1 MPFCHQRIILMF
13 GWQMMNRR
21 KSMGYVIRLAVFCV
35 LAAVGLH
42 AHAHANNDPVSGLF
56 QSPQSSARLVAA
68 VQGTGDLATIPLAL
82 HIVLQPGWKTYWRSP
97 GDAGYPLQIDV
108 SGSTNV
114 EEAKVAWPVPHR
126 FQLFGLQT
134 FGYGEEV
141 AFPVMVTPVTAGAP
155 IALKA
160 KIRYLVCE
168 QICVP
173 QDGDLTLDL
182 PQGDATPSSY
192 APLVNRFAS
201 LVPKSGERLGWSVER
216 VAVDQQSQLVVDAK
230 STGEVFNAP
239 DVVIEGAPQFY
250 FGPPKVELSV
260 DRQTA
265 RLYVPLERLGKGG
278 ELPDSDLILTLFDG
292 DRGMELIT
300 RPVPIV
306 AAASI
311 SSWISLLP
319 ILGVALLGGL
329 ILNVM
334 PCVLPV
340 LLLKL
345 TGVLDLTGRGQS
357 QLRGAFLSTA
367 AGIVTSF
374 LVLAGGLAALKLA
387 GASVG
392 WGIQFQQPAFLALM
406 ATVCLVFAANVWGL
420 FQIPM
425 PAFVGRVAVASDAR
439 PSNEHAKSFFT
450 GVLATA
456 LATPCSA
463 PFVGTAVGFALSRG
477 TTEIFLIFLALGLG
491 LALPYI
497 AVAAAP
503 QLVGFLPR
511 PGRWMRWLKAVLGLS
526 LVGTAIWLMSI
537 IGVQTG
543 ILNAG
548 AATRGDSYW
557 IAFEEAAIADYVA
570 DNRVVFVDV
579 TADWCI
585 TCQANK
591 KLVIDQ
597 QPVAGR
603 LKDGGIVA
611 MQADWTNPDPKIA
624 DFLGRHGRY
633 GIPFNIV
640 YGPGAPAG
648 IVLPELL
655 TTEAVNAALDQA
667 AKP

>member
-1 MPFCHQRIILMF
+1 
-13 GWQMMNRR
+13 MMNRG
-21 KSMGYVIRLAVFCV
+21 KSIGCVVRLAVFCMF
-35 LAAVGLH
+35 AAVGMRSH
-42 AHAHANNDPVSGLF
+42 AYADNDPASRLF
-56 QSPQSSARLVAA
+56 QTPQSSAQLVSA
-68 VQGTGDLATIPLAL
+68 VQGTGDLAAIPVAL

-97 GDAGYPLQIDV
+97 GDAGYPLMVDV
-108 SGSTNV
+108 TGSTNV
-114 EEAKVAWPVPHR
+114 AEAKVAWPVPHR

-141 AFPVMVTPVTAGAP
+141 AFPLMVTPVTPGAP
-155 IALKA
+155 IALNA

-168 QICVP
+168 QVCIP
-173 QDGDLTLDL
+173 QDAELALDL
-182 PQGDATPSSY
+182 PQGAATPTSY

-216 VAVDQQSQLVVDAK
+216 VAIDQQNQLVVDAK
-230 STGEVFNAP
+230 STGEVFDAP
-239 DVVIEGAPQFY
+239 DVIVEGAPHFY

-265 RLYVPLERLGKGG
+265 RLYVPVERLSKGG
-278 ELPDSDLILTLFDG
+278 ELSEGDLMLTFFDG
-292 DRGMELIT
+292 DRGMETIT
-300 RPVPIV
+300 RPIPIL

-319 ILGVALLGGL
+319 ILGIALLGGL
-329 ILNVM
+329 ILNIM

-345 TGVLDLTGRGQS
+345 TGVLDLSGRERS

-406 ATVCLVFAANVWGL
+406 AIVCLTFAANVWGL

-425 PAFVGRVAVASDAR
+425 PAFVGRVAVASEAR
-439 PSNEHAKSFFT
+439 GGNEHAKSFFT

-477 TTEIFLIFLALGLG
+477 TTEILLIFLALGLG
-491 LALPYI
+491 LALPYL

-511 PGRWMRWLKAVLGLS
+511 PGRWMRWLKGLLGLS

-543 ILNAG
+543 ILNV
-548 AATRGDSYW
+548 AAMTRGDSHW
-557 IAFEEAAIADYVA
+557 IAFEEAAIPGYVA
-570 DNRVVFVDV
+570 NNRVVFVDV

-603 LKDGGIVA
+603 LKDIVA
-611 MQADWTNPDPKIA
+611 MKADWTNPDPKIA

-655 TTEAVNAALDQA
+655 TTEAVTAALDQA

>member
-1 MPFCHQRIILMF
+1 
-13 GWQMMNRR
+13 MMNRG
-21 KSMGYVIRLAVFCV
+21 KSIGCVVRLAVFCM
-35 LAAVGLH
+35 LAAVGMRSH
-42 AHAHANNDPVSGLF
+42 ASADNDPASRLF
-56 QSPQSSARLVAA
+56 QTPQSSAQLVSA
-68 VQGTGDLATIPLAL
+68 VQGTGDLAAIPVAL

-97 GDAGYPLQIDV
+97 GDAGYPLMVDV
-108 SGSTNV
+108 TGSTNV
-114 EEAKVAWPVPHR
+114 AEAKVAWPVPHR

-141 AFPVMVTPVTAGAP
+141 AFPLMVTPVTPGAA
-155 IALKA
+155 ISLNA

-168 QICVP
+168 QVCIP
-173 QDGDLTLDL
+173 QDAELALDL
-182 PQGDATPSSY
+182 PQGDATPTSY

-216 VAVDQQSQLVVDAK
+216 VAIDQQNQLVVDAK
-230 STGEVFNAP
+230 SAGEVFDAP
-239 DVVIEGAPQFY
+239 DVIVEGAPHFY

-265 RLYVPLERLGKGG
+265 RLYVPVERLGKGG
-278 ELPDSDLILTLFDG
+278 ELSEGDLMLTFFDG
-292 DRGMELIT
+292 DRGMETIT
-300 RPVPIV
+300 RPIPIL

-319 ILGVALLGGL
+319 ILGIALLGGL
-329 ILNVM
+329 ILNIM

-345 TGVLDLTGRGQS
+345 TGVLDLSGRERS

-406 ATVCLVFAANVWGL
+406 AIVCLTFAANVWGL

-425 PAFVGRVAVASDAR
+425 PAFVGRVAVASEAR
-439 PSNEHAKSFFT
+439 AGNEHTKSFFT

-477 TTEIFLIFLALGLG
+477 TMEILLIFLALGLG

-511 PGRWMRWLKAVLGLS
+511 PGRWMRWLKGLLGLS

-543 ILNAG
+543 ILNV
-548 AATRGDSYW
+548 AAMTRGDSHW
-557 IAFEEAAIADYVA
+557 IPFEEAAIPGYVA
-570 DNRVVFVDV
+570 NNRVVFVDV

-603 LKDGGIVA
+603 LEDIVA
-611 MQADWTNPDPKIA
+611 MKADWTNPDPKIA

-633 GIPFNIV
+633 GIPFNII

-655 TTEAVNAALDQA
+655 TTEAVTAALDQA

>member
-1 MPFCHQRIILMF
+1 
-13 GWQMMNRR
+13 MMNRR
-21 KSMGYVIRLAVFCV
+21 KSIGCRVRLAAFCV
-35 LAAVGLH
+35 LAAVGMHWH
-42 AHAHANNDPVSGLF
+42 AYANNDPVSRLF
-56 QSPQSSARLVAA
+56 QTPQSSAQLVSA
-68 VQGTGDLATIPLAL
+68 VQGAGDLAAIPVAL

-97 GDAGYPLQIDV
+97 GDAGYPLQVDV
-108 SGSTNV
+108 SGSDNV
-114 EEAKVAWPVPHR
+114 AEARVAWPVPHR

-141 AFPVMVTPVTAGAP
+141 AFPVMVAPLTIGAP

-168 QICVP
+168 QVCIP
-173 QDGDLTLDL
+173 QDAELALDL
-182 PQGDATPSSY
+182 PRGEATPTSY
-192 APLVNRFAS
+192 APLVNRFMS
-201 LVPKSGERLGWSVER
+201 LVPKSGDRLGWSVDR
-216 VAVDQQSQLVVDAK
+216 VAFDQQGQLVVDAK
-230 STGEVFNAP
+230 SSGEVFSAP
-239 DVVIEGAPQFY
+239 DVIVEGAPHFY

-260 DRQTA
+260 DRKAA
-265 RLYVPLERLGKGG
+265 RLYVPVERLSKGS
-278 ELPDSDLILTLFDG
+278 ELTDSELMLTLYDG
-292 DRGMELIT
+292 DRGMETIT
-300 RPVPIV
+300 RPIPIL

-329 ILNVM
+329 ILNIM

-345 TGVLDLTGRGQS
+345 TGVLDLRGRELS

-374 LVLAGGLAALKLA
+374 LILAGGLAALKLA
-387 GASVG
+387 GAGVG
-392 WGIQFQQPAFLALM
+392 WGIQFQQPVFLALM
-406 ATVCLVFAANVWGL
+406 AIVCLVFAANVWGL

-425 PAFVGRVAVASDAR
+425 PAFVGSVAVASEAR
-439 PSNEHAKSFFT
+439 AGNEHAKSFFT

-477 TTEIFLIFLALGLG
+477 TTEILAIFLALGLG

-503 QLVGFLPR
+503 QLVEFLPR
-511 PGRWMRWLKAVLGLS
+511 PGRWMRWLKGLLGLS

-543 ILNAG
+543 ILNV
-548 AATRGDSYW
+548 AALTRGDSYW
-557 IAFEEAAIADYVA
+557 IAFDEAAIEGYVA
-570 DNRVVFVDV
+570 KNQVVFVDV

-591 KLVIDQ
+591 KLVLNQ

-603 LKDGGIVA
+603 LENAAVVA
-611 MQADWTNPDPKIA
+611 MKADWTNPDPKVA

-655 TTEAVNAALDQA
+655 TAEAVTAALDQA

>member
-1 MPFCHQRIILMF
+1 
-13 GWQMMNRR
+13 
-21 KSMGYVIRLAVFCV
+21 MGYVIRLAVFCV

-425 PAFVGRVAVASDAR
+425 PAFVGRVAVASEAR
-439 PSNEHAKSFFT
+439 SGNEHAKSFFT

-557 IAFEEAAIADYVA
+557 IAFEEAAIPDYVA

-603 LKDGGIVA
+603 LEDVVA
-611 MQADWTNPDPKIA
+611 MKADWTNPDPKIA

-655 TTEAVNAALDQA
+655 TAEAVTTALDQA
-667 AKP
+667 AKR

>member
-1 MPFCHQRIILMF
+1 
-13 GWQMMNRR
+13 
-21 KSMGYVIRLAVFCV
+21 MGCVVRLTVFCV
-35 LAAVGLH
+35 LAAVGVQSR
-42 AHAHANNDPVSGLF
+42 AFADQASVGNGPASRLF
-56 QSPQSSARLVAA
+56 QTPQSSAQLVSA
-68 VQGTGDLATIPLAL
+68 VQGTGDLAAIPVAL

-97 GDAGYPLQIDV
+97 GDAGYPLMVDV
-108 SGSTNV
+108 TGSTNV
-114 EEAKVAWPVPHR
+114 AEAKVAWPVPHR

-141 AFPVMVTPVTAGAP
+141 AFPLMVTPVTPGAP
-155 IALKA
+155 ISLNA

-168 QICVP
+168 QVCIP
-173 QDGDLTLDL
+173 QDAELALDL
-182 PQGDATPSSY
+182 PQGAATPTSY

-216 VAVDQQSQLVVDAK
+216 VAIDQQNQLVVDAK

-239 DVVIEGAPQFY
+239 DVIVEGAPHFY

-265 RLYVPLERLGKGG
+265 RLYVPVERLSKGG
-278 ELPDSDLILTLFDG
+278 ELSEGDLMLTFFDG
-292 DRGMELIT
+292 DRGMETIT
-300 RPVPIV
+300 RPIPIL

-319 ILGVALLGGL
+319 ILGIALLGGL
-329 ILNVM
+329 ILNIM

-345 TGVLDLTGRGQS
+345 TGVLYITGREQS

-406 ATVCLVFAANVWGL
+406 AIVCLTFAANVWGL

-425 PAFVGRVAVASDAR
+425 PAFVGRVAVASEAR
-439 PSNEHAKSFFT
+439 AGNEHAKSFFT

-477 TTEIFLIFLALGLG
+477 TTEIFAIFLALALG
-491 LALPYI
+491 LSLPYF

-511 PGRWMRWLKAVLGLS
+511 PGRWMRWLKGLLGFS

-543 ILNAG
+543 ILNV
-548 AATRGDSYW
+548 AAMTRGDSYW
-557 IAFEEAAIADYVA
+557 IAFDEAAIPGYVA
-570 DNRVVFVDV
+570 NNKVVFVDV

-603 LKDGGIVA
+603 LKDIVA

-624 DFLGRHGRY
+624 NFLGRHGRY

-655 TTEAVNAALDQA
+655 TTEAVNTALDQA

>member
-1 MPFCHQRIILMF
+1 MF

-21 KSMGYVIRLAVFCV
+21 KSMGCRFRLTVVCV
-35 LAAVGLH
+35 LAAVG
-42 AHAHANNDPVSGLF
+42 AISRVQADNDPASRLF
-56 QSPQSSARLVAA
+56 QTPQSSAQLVSA

-97 GDAGYPLQIDV
+97 GDAGYPLMVDV
-108 SGSTNV
+108 TGSTNV
-114 EEAKVAWPVPHR
+114 AEAKVAWPVPHR

-141 AFPVMVTPVTAGAP
+141 AFPLMVTPVTPGAP
-155 IALKA
+155 VSLNA

-168 QICVP
+168 TVCIP
-173 QDGDLTLDL
+173 QDAELVLDL
-182 PQGDATPSSY
+182 PQGAATPTSY

-216 VAVDQQSQLVVDAK
+216 VAIDQQNQLVVDAK

-239 DVVIEGAPQFY
+239 DVIVEGAPHFY

-265 RLYVPLERLGKGG
+265 RLYVPVERLSKGG
-278 ELPDSDLILTLFDG
+278 ELSEGDLMLTFFDG
-292 DRGMELIT
+292 DRGMETIA
-300 RPVPIV
+300 RPNPIL

-311 SSWISLLP
+311 SSWVSLLP
-319 ILGVALLGGL
+319 ILGIALLGGL

-345 TGVLDLTGRGQS
+345 TGVLDVTGREQS

-406 ATVCLVFAANVWGL
+406 AIVCLMFAANVWGL

-425 PAFVGRVAVASDAR
+425 PAFVGRVAVASEAR
-439 PSNEHAKSFFT
+439 AGSEHARSFLT
-450 GVLATA
+450 GVLAAA

-477 TTEIFLIFLALGLG
+477 TTEILAIFLALGLG

-511 PGRWMRWLKAVLGLS
+511 PGRWMRWLKRLMGLT

-543 ILNAG
+543 ILNV
-548 AATRGDSYW
+548 AAMTRGDSPW
-557 IAFEEAAIADYVA
+557 IAFEEAAIPDYVA
-570 DNRVVFVDV
+570 KNKVVFVDV

-597 QPVAGR
+597 EPVAGR
-603 LKDGGIVA
+603 LKASGIVA
-611 MQADWTNPDPKIA
+611 MQADWTNPDPAIA

-655 TTEAVNAALDQA
+655 TAEAVTAALDQA

>member
-1 MPFCHQRIILMF
+1 
-13 GWQMMNRR
+13 MMNRR
-21 KSMGYVIRLAVFCV
+21 KTIGCLARLAVFCV
-35 LAAVGLH
+35 LAAVGSISRVQADQASVGNGL
-42 AHAHANNDPVSGLF
+42 ASGLF
-56 QSPQSSARLVAA
+56 RSPQSTARLVSA
-68 VQGTGDLATIPLAL
+68 VQGTGDLATIPVAL
-82 HIVLQPGWKTYWRSP
+82 HIMLQPGWKTYWRSP

-114 EEAKVAWPVPHR
+114 AEAKVAWPVPHR

-141 AFPVMVTPVTAGAP
+141 AFPLMVTPVTTGSP
-155 IALKA
+155 VALRA

-173 QDGDLTLDL
+173 QDGDLALDL
-182 PQGDATPSSY
+182 PQGDATPTSY

-201 LVPKSGERLGWSVER
+201 LVPKSGERLGWSLER
-216 VAVDQQSQLVVDAK
+216 VAIDQQSQLVVDAK
-230 STGEVFNAP
+230 STGEVFDAP
-239 DVVIEGAPQFY
+239 DVIVEGAPQFY
-250 FGPPKVELSV
+250 FGPPKVELSI

-265 RLYVPLERLGKGG
+265 RLYVPVERLGKGG
-278 ELPDSDLILTLFDG
+278 ELQDSDLILTLLDG
-292 DRGMELIT
+292 DRGMETIA
-300 RPVPIV
+300 RPVPIL

-319 ILGVALLGGL
+319 ILGIALLGGL
-329 ILNVM
+329 VLNIM

-345 TGVLDLTGRGQS
+345 TGVLDLTGREQA

-374 LVLAGGLAALKLA
+374 LVLAAGLAALKLA

-406 ATVCLVFAANVWGL
+406 AIVCLVFAANVWGL
-420 FQIPM
+420 FQVPM
-425 PAFVGRVAVASDAR
+425 PAFVGRVAVTSAAR
-439 PSNEHAKSFFT
+439 PGNEHAKSFFT

-477 TTEIFLIFLALGLG
+477 TTEIFAIFLALGLG

-497 AVAAAP
+497 VVAGAP

-511 PGRWMRWLKAVLGLS
+511 PGRWMRWLKGVLGLT

-557 IAFEEAAIADYVA
+557 IAFEEAAITDYVA
-570 DNRVVFVDV
+570 DNKVVFVDV

-603 LKDGGIVA
+603 LEDGSVVA
-611 MQADWTNPDPKIA
+611 MQADWTNPDPAIA
-624 DFLGRHGRY
+624 NFLGRHGRY
-633 GIPFNIV
+633 GIPFDIV

-655 TTEAVNAALDQA
+655 TAEAVNAALDQA

>member
-1 MPFCHQRIILMF
+1 MF

-21 KSMGYVIRLAVFCV
+21 KSIGCVARLALFCV
-35 LAAVGLH
+35 LAAVGVQWR
-42 AHAHANNDPVSGLF
+42 AYADNDPASRLF
-56 QSPQSSARLVAA
+56 QTPQSSAQLVSA

-82 HIVLQPGWKTYWRSP
+82 HVVLQPGWKTYWRSP

-108 SGSTNV
+108 SGSDNV
-114 EEAKVAWPVPHR
+114 AEAKVAWPVPHR

-141 AFPVMVTPVTAGAP
+141 AFPVMVTPVTPGEP
-155 IALKA
+155 ISLNA

-168 QICVP
+168 QVCIP
-173 QDGDLTLDL
+173 QDGDLALDL
-182 PQGDATPSSY
+182 PRGAPTPTSY
-192 APLVNRFAS
+192 APLVNRFSS
-201 LVPKSGERLGWSVER
+201 LVPKSGDRLGWSLER
-216 VAVDQQSQLVVDAK
+216 VAIDQQDQLVLDAK
-230 STGEVFNAP
+230 STGEMFNAP
-239 DVVIEGAPQFY
+239 DVVVEGAPHFY

-260 DRQTA
+260 DRQAA
-265 RLYVPLERLGKGG
+265 RLYVPVERLGKGG
-278 ELPDSDLILTLFDG
+278 ELPDSDLVLTLFDG
-292 DRGMELIT
+292 DRGMETIA
-300 RPVPIV
+300 RPTPIL

-319 ILGVALLGGL
+319 ILGIALLGGL
-329 ILNVM
+329 VLNIM

-345 TGVLDLTGRGQS
+345 TGVLDLTGRAQS

-367 AGIVTSF
+367 AGILVSF
-374 LVLAGGLAALKLA
+374 LILAGGLAALKLA

-392 WGIQFQQPAFLALM
+392 WGIQFQQPLFLAVM
-406 ATVCLVFAANVWGL
+406 AIVCLIFAANVWGL
-420 FQIPM
+420 FQVPM
-425 PAFVGRVAVASDAR
+425 PAFVGRVAVASEAR
-439 PSNEHAKSFFT
+439 AGSEHARSFFT

-477 TTEIFLIFLALGLG
+477 ATEIFLIFGALGIG

-511 PGRWMRWLKAVLGLS
+511 PGRWMRWLKAALGLS

-543 ILNAG
+543 MLNVG
-548 AATRGDSYW
+548 AMTRGDSPW
-557 IAFEEAAIADYVA
+557 IAFEEAAIPGYVA
-570 DNRVVFVDV
+570 ENKVVFVDV

-603 LKDGGIVA
+603 LESAGVVA
-611 MQADWTNPDPKIA
+611 MKADWTNPDPKIA

-655 TTEAVNAALDQA
+655 TTEAVTAALDQA